1 MKNLLTHTT
10 QLVLLTCLM
19 LGSFS
24 VTAGNPDRAG
34 SAGAGQL
41 LINPWART
49 SGLANVSMAS
59 IKGIESTFLNV
70 AGLASTQ
77 KTELIF
83 TNSQY
88 LVGTDIQLN
97 SLGFSQRV
105 GESSVIGLSVTSMSF
120 GDIPI
125 TTAALPD
132 GGIGNFSPTYS
143 NIGLSFAKEFSNSIY
158 GGLTVRVLSES
169 ISNVRSQGIA
179 FDAGIKYI
187 TGENDQLRFGIALKN
202 VGPPMRF
209 KGDGLSV
216 TAEIPTT
223 GEQLTVEQRSE
234 KYELP
239 SLVHIGFAYDF
250 LLNEDMI
257 LTANGQYTSNSFTQ
271 DQFGGSAEFG
281 FKNRLFLRAGY
292 LWEEDITSDEDT
304 RTVLTGPA
312 AGLSL
317 QFPAGDNGT
326 MIGVDYS
333 YKTTNP
339 FDGIHAIGLHIN
351 L

>member
-41 LINPWART
+41 LINPWASS

-70 AGLASTQ
+70 AGLASTR

-83 TNSQY
+83 TNTQY

-120 GDIPI
+120 GDIAI
-125 TTAALPD
+125 TTPSLPD

-187 TGENDQLRFGIALKN
+187 TGENDQLRFGISLKN

-209 KGDGLSV
+209 KGDGLSI

-250 LLNEDMI
+250 LLSEDMK

-281 FKNRLFLRAGY
+281 
-292 LWEEDITSDEDT
+292 
-304 RTVLTGPA
+304 
-312 AGLSL
+312 
-317 QFPAGDNGT
+317 
-326 MIGVDYS
+326 
-333 YKTTNP
+333 
-339 FDGIHAIGLHIN
+339 
-351 L
+351 

>member
-41 LINPWART
+41 LINPWASS

-70 AGLASTQ
+70 AGLASTR

-83 TNSQY
+83 TNTQY

-120 GDIPI
+120 GDIAI
-125 TTAALPD
+125 TTPSLPD

-187 TGENDQLRFGIALKN
+187 TGENDQLRFGISLKN

-209 KGDGLSV
+209 KGDGLSI

-239 SLVHIGFAYDF
+239 S
-250 LLNEDMI
+250 
-257 LTANGQYTSNSFTQ
+257 
-271 DQFGGSAEFG
+271 
-281 FKNRLFLRAGY
+281 
-292 LWEEDITSDEDT
+292 
-304 RTVLTGPA
+304 
-312 AGLSL
+312 
-317 QFPAGDNGT
+317 
-326 MIGVDYS
+326 
-333 YKTTNP
+333 
-339 FDGIHAIGLHIN
+339 
-351 L
+351 